1 MDFSWTAVDPLVIL
15 DAKGDLISAT
25 AADTPA
31 RLAVGSNNQVLTADS
46 TTATGLKWA
55 TPAGGVTSGN
65 ASVLTFQGTTSTSY
79 TDLATS
85 GPACTVTTGT
95 KALVIFGANFQN
107 NILGSLAIMDFAVSG
122 ATTRAA
128 TDDTC
133 ALMNPYTAGAQQAW
147 SRAITITGL
156 TAGSNTFTAKYRTN
170 NGTATIGNRFITVI
184 DLGS

>member
-1 MDFSWTAVDPLVIL
+1 LKIDYARTCTIP
-15 DAKGDLISAT
+15 ISSI
-25 AADTPA
+25 
-31 RLAVGSNNQVLTADS
+31 VADS
-46 TTATGLKWA
+46 VEATGLKWVAPASA
-55 TPAGGVTSGN
+55 TPTSGN
-65 ASVLTFQGTTSTSY
+65 GSVLTFQSTTSTSY

-95 KALVIFGANFQN
+95 KALVIFGANFSN
-107 NILGSLAIMDFAVSG
+107 NITSSLAIMDFAVSG

-133 ALMNPYTAGAQQAW
+133 ALMNPYLAAQQQAW

-170 NGTATIGNRFITVI
+170 NGTTTIGNRFITVI